1 MRLRQPDRKGRGI
14 RKKVGN
20 WRNQERNRSEVNL
33 VHTFGTAAWNTKS
46 VMGIDSELVAITIM
60 DTTLDG
66 LAGTFSNAKSI
77 FKPLPSNA
85 VMDGNPVESE

>member
-1 MRLRQPDRKGRGI
+1 
-14 RKKVGN
+14 
-20 WRNQERNRSEVNL
+20 
-33 VHTFGTAAWNTKS
+33 
-46 VMGIDSELVAITIM
+46 MGIDSELVAITIM